1 VRRLNEAGIPC
12 GVLLAPVLPG
22 ISDDPEQLA
31 AVVEAV
37 LAAGAVSVAPIFLH
51 LRPGVRE
58 VFMPWLAGYRPD
70 LVPSYRKLFAG
81 SYASAAG
88 ARMSQL
94 VQELVREHGG
104 LPVGPSR
111 TRLAA

>member
-1 VRRLNEAGIPC
+1 M
-12 GVLLAPVLPG
+12 
-22 ISDDPEQLA
+22 
-31 AVVEAV
+31 
-37 LAAGAVSVAPIFLH
+37 APIHLH

-58 VFMPWLAGYRPD
+58 VFMPWLAEYRPD
-70 LVPSYRKLFAG
+70 LVPRYRRLYAG

>member
-1 VRRLNEAGIPC
+1 
-12 GVLLAPVLPG
+12 
-22 ISDDPEQLA
+22 
-31 AVVEAV
+31 
-37 LAAGAVSVAPIFLH
+37 
-51 LRPGVRE
+51 
-58 VFMPWLAGYRPD
+58 MPWLAEYRPD
-70 LVPSYRKLFAG
+70 LVPRYRKLYAG

-88 ARMSQL
+88 ARMSQV